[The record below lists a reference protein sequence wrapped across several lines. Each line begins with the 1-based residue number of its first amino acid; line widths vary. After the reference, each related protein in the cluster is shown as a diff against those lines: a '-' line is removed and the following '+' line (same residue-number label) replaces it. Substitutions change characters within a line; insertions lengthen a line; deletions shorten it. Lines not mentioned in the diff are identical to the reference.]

1 MSRVP
6 LNRYVAFVLVAMSG
20 LAWDLYSKSVVFSTL
35 GYPGQASHWV
45 KTFFGGWVTFRL
57 YTSFNQGALWG
68 MAQGYTWLFASLSVV
83 AFFGILYWLFVARAA
98 RSWWLTLSLAFI
110 MAGTLG
116 NLYDRLGLPQ
126 CIHPLTGERIYAV
139 RDFLLFTFGG
149 WPWPVFNFADVFL
162 VTGAC
167 MLVVHSLL
175 GQPMAAEEPVRES
188 SASSGDVA
196 GTDPSASDTRS
207 VRAEAQRS

>member
-6 LNRYVAFVLVAMSG
+6 LNRYLVFILVAASG
-20 LAWDLYSKSVVFSTL
+20 LAWDLYSKSSVFSTL
-35 GYPGQASHWV
+35 GYPGQASQWV
-45 KTFFGGWVTFRL
+45 KSFFDGWITFRL

-68 MAQGYTWLFASLSVV
+68 MAQGYTWLFASLSVA
-83 AFFGILYWLFVARAA
+83 AFFGILYWLFVAKAA
-98 RSWWLTLSLAFI
+98 HSWWLTLSLGFI

-126 CIHPLTGERIYAV
+126 CVHPVTGERIYAV

-167 MLVVHSLL
+167 MLVLHSLL
-175 GQPMAAEEPVRES
+175 GQPAGAEQRFREGESALPASAASGTCKAPAES
-188 SASSGDVA
+188 
-196 GTDPSASDTRS
+196 R
-207 VRAEAQRS
+207 RQ